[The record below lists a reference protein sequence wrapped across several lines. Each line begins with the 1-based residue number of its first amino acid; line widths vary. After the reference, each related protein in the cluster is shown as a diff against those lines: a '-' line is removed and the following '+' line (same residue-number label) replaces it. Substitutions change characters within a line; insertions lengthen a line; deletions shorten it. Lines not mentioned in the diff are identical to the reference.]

1 MTPLRGRSG
10 VSLIEILVVVV
21 LLGIAGAVIGSAI
34 LDQQRFH
41 RNASELLSARQ
52 GVRDAM
58 EVLSADIRGSS
69 TEDTLRVVSDSAL
82 ELFAAIGA
90 SVACRTISGN
100 SIALAGESATG
111 NTLTSFLLV
120 PDTGDLALIYRESP
134 DSPGGEWNRHRIAAL
149 TARSGSPNC
158 VADGAEPG
166 EGFLLT
172 LQSPPAEPVK
182 RGAPVRFI
190 RRGRYSLYRS
200 SDSQWNLGYRRCN
213 ALGVPACGAVQ
224 PVSGPYRRYTPD
236 NAETGFLLEYFNA
249 EGERVPG
256 VGSALSITRV
266 DVTAR
271 AERAK
276 NRRPGSPGISVP
288 EIATASIAIRNR

>member
-1 MTPLRGRSG
+1 
-10 VSLIEILVVVV
+10 
-21 LLGIAGAVIGSAI
+21 
-34 LDQQRFH
+34 
-41 RNASELLSARQ
+41 
-52 GVRDAM
+52 M

-69 TEDTLRVVSDSAL
+69 TEDTLRVVADSAL
-82 ELFAAIGA
+82 ELFAGIGA

-100 SIALAGESATG
+100 SIALARESVSG

-120 PDTGDLALIYRESP
+120 PDTGDFALIYRESP
-134 DSPGGEWNRHRIAAL
+134 DSPGGEWTRHRIAAL
-149 TARSGSPNC
+149 TVRSGSPDC
-158 VADGAEPG
+158 VADGVEPG
-166 EGFLLT
+166 EGFVLT

-213 ALGVPACGAVQ
+213 ALGAPVCGAIQ
-224 PVSGPYRRYTPD
+224 PVSGPYRKYTPD

-249 EGERVPG
+249 QGERVAG
-256 VGSALSITRV
+256 GGSALSITRV

-271 AERAK
+271 AERAQT
-276 NRRPGSPGISVP
+276 RRPGSPGTSVP

>member
-1 MTPLRGRSG
+1 M
-10 VSLIEILVVVV
+10 
-21 LLGIAGAVIGSAI
+21 AGAVISSAI

-69 TEDTLRVVSDSAL
+69 TEDTLRVIADSAL
-82 ELFAAIGA
+82 ELFAGIGA
-90 SVACRTISGN
+90 SVACRTISEN
-100 SIALAGESATG
+100 SIALAGESASG

-120 PDTGDLALIYRESP
+120 PDSGDLALFYRESP
-134 DSPGGEWNRHRIAAL
+134 DPPGGEWNRHRIAAL
-149 TARSGSPNC
+149 TVRSGSPNC

-166 EGFLLT
+166 EGFVLT

-213 ALGVPACGAVQ
+213 ALGIPVCGAIQ

-249 EGERVPG
+249 QGERVAG

-271 AERAK
+271 AERVQQRGAA
-276 NRRPGSPGISVP
+276 SPANSVP

>member
-1 MTPLRGRSG
+1 MTPLRCRSG
-10 VSLIEILVVVV
+10 VSLIEILVVVA
-21 LLGIAGAVIGSAI
+21 LLGMAGAVIVSAI

-41 RNASELLSARQ
+41 RNASERLSARQ

-69 TEDTLRVVSDSAL
+69 TEDTLRVIADSAL
-82 ELFAAIGA
+82 ELFAGIGA

-100 SIALAGESATG
+100 SIALAGESASG
-111 NTLTSFLLV
+111 NTLTSFLLI

-134 DSPGGEWNRHRIAAL
+134 DPPGGEWNRHRIAAL
-149 TARSGSPNC
+149 TVRSGSPNC

-166 EGFLLT
+166 EGFVLT

-182 RGAPVRFI
+182 RGTPVRFI

-200 SDSQWNLGYRRCN
+200 SDSQWNLGYRRCD
-213 ALGVPACGAVQ
+213 ALGIPVCGAIQ

-249 EGERVPG
+249 QGERVAG

-271 AERAK
+271 AERVQQRGAA
-276 NRRPGSPGISVP
+276 SPANSVP